1 MTYDTKIS
9 QNTYSRTTCKDLTL
23 SIILNAKKTDSM
35 LDNIAFIGG
44 IHGVGKSTIC
54 RQICDELKLE
64 YLSASELLK
73 WKEINEDFKNKK
85 VKSIPATQDR
95 LIIGLTNTIQ
105 KDKYYLLDG
114 HYCLLNSE
122 NDVINIPFETFK
134 EINPISLNL
143 IIGDITEIKNRL
155 EKRDNRPYNY
165 DLLGRMQDSELSY
178 AKHLSKTLGVTLS
191 IGTQNDFS
199 EILTS
204 LHKSF
209 SIK

>member
-1 MTYDTKIS
+1 MQFS
-9 QNTYSRTTCKDLTL
+9 LT
-23 SIILNAKKTDSM
+23 IIRNAKKTDNM
-35 LDNIAFIGG
+35 LDNISFIGG

-73 WKEINEDFKNKK
+73 WREVNDDFKNKK

-95 LIIGLTNTIQ
+95 LIISLRNIIQ
-105 KDKYYLLDG
+105 KDKCYLLDG
-114 HYCLLNSE
+114 HYCLLNNK
-122 NDVINIPFETFK
+122 NDVINIPLETFK
-134 EINPISLNL
+134 KINPISLNL
-143 IIGDITEIKNRL
+143 IIGDIAEIKNRL

-165 DLLGRMQDSELSY
+165 KLLERMQNSELSY

-191 IGTQNDFS
+191 IGTQNNFS

-204 LHKSF
+204 LHKAF

>member
-1 MTYDTKIS
+1 M
-9 QNTYSRTTCKDLTL
+9 TL

-35 LDNIAFIGG
+35 LDNLAFIGG

-165 DLLGRMQDSELSY
+165 DLLERMQDSELSY